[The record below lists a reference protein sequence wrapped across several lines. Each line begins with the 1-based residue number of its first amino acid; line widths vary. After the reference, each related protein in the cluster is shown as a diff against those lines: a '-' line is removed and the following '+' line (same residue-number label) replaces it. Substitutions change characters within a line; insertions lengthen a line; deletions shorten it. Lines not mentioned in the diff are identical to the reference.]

1 VSVDLRERLRRA
13 LGPTRPG
20 GSSETPASSSAG
32 GRSDGSGQAARAI
45 DVHDLVPGAIVEG
58 PLGTCFVAER
68 DLTLDHCHG
77 EVALGRFFEIT
88 DRGLGCLARLAE
100 PLGVDRESIVFLDTE
115 TTGLSGGTGTY
126 VFMVGVA
133 YFRGE
138 RLLVR
143 QFFMRHHAEE
153 PAMLAA
159 LAQVLGR
166 HEAIVTF
173 NGKSFDVPQL
183 LTRYTANR
191 QRPTVP
197 TEIHLDLL
205 HPSRRFW
212 REQLESCTLG
222 TLERAVLGHSRTSD
236 VPSWMIPELYFQ
248 YVRGGDARAMAGVFE
263 HNLHDVLSLVALTC
277 RLANLLDD
285 PAEHRVAEH
294 RATEP
299 VPAQPTYTASVFELF
314 GAARIYED
322 LGLLDE
328 ACARYE
334 QALLLKRDVALRARV
349 ASRLAA
355 LCKRAGNHERAI
367 ELWRR
372 LASLG
377 LAGCEPFVELAK
389 HFEHRARDY
398 DAAIEM
404 VREALAVVEARAL
417 RNQPGTA
424 SERYDLERRLSR
436 LLAKRGRAAGTVR
449 TAV

>member
-1 VSVDLRERLRRA
+1 
-13 LGPTRPG
+13 
-20 GSSETPASSSAG
+20 
-32 GRSDGSGQAARAI
+32 
-45 DVHDLVPGAIVEG
+45 
-58 PLGTCFVAER
+58 VAER
-68 DLTLDHCHG
+68 DLALDHCHG
-77 EVALGRFFEIT
+77 EVALGRFLEIT

-100 PLGVDRESIVFLDTE
+100 PLDVDRESIAFLDTE

-126 VFMVGVA
+126 VFMVGLA

-183 LTRYTANR
+183 VTRYTANR
-191 QRPTVP
+191 QRPMVP

-222 TLERAVLGHSRTSD
+222 TLERAVLGHSRASD

-248 YVRGGDARAMAGVFE
+248 YLRGGDARAMAAVFE

-277 RLANLLDD
+277 RLAGLLDD
-285 PAEHRVAEH
+285 SS
-294 RATEP
+294 EP
-299 VPAQPTYTASVFELF
+299 LAAPDAASVPMPSRPTYTASVFELF

-322 LGLLDE
+322 LGLLEE

-334 QALLLKRDVALRARV
+334 QALLLKRDTAVRARV

-355 LCKRAGNHERAI
+355 LCKRAGNHERAVQ
-367 ELWRR
+367 LWRR

-377 LAGCEPFVELAK
+377 LTGCEPYVELAK

-398 DAAIEM
+398 DAAIE
-404 VREALAVVEARAL
+404 VVQEALTAVEVRAL
-417 RNQPGTA
+417 RQQPGA
-424 SERYDLERRLSR
+424 AAERADLDRRLAR
-436 LLAKRGRAAGTVR
+436 LLAKRSRVAGTVR
-449 TAV
+449 TAGVARPPG